1 MRGDKRKGRAAA
13 FQAEERGIRLPL
25 PAPNKEKVYERK

>member
-13 FQAEERGIRLPL
+13 FQADDRGVRLSL
-25 PAPNKEKVYERK
+25 PAPNKNEDR